1 MLAVKRISLLV
12 GNRPV
17 WRDGVAKTIDSSRF
31 QIMGT
36 DLNAETIES
45 PDVDVILPFNFDE
58 YELIGASAYAQKKSA
73 IPSADLV
80 KLADDKLAFNKW
92 LASTEH
98 SLCLPTPLDGVR
110 TLTFPLIWKKRT
122 DECGVNSH
130 IFKTVLDFES
140 ADVDLQND
148 EYLLQAYIPGD
159 EEFVSHT
166 ISFGGVIVY
175 CETNR
180 QIFAS
185 PFFVKG
191 KEGPLIIDNLGPV
204 MPPEIGSILRLM
216 NYTGCACFNYK
227 MLDGVPKIFEMN
239 PRIGGSFLRVTTE
252 YIEGYL
258 AALAYAAAP
267 VGSKKE
273 CPVPWVP
280 LNSDNIQQALSA
292 QSCLRRSARPIL
304 RELRRARRWSLGLAF
319 SKIQNSRPTIHN
331 STR

>member
-58 YELIGASAYAQKKSA
+58 YELIGASAYAQKKST

-185 PFFVKG
+185 AFFVKG
-191 KEGPLIIDNLGPV
+191 KEGPLIIDNLGPI

-216 NYTGCACFNYK
+216 SYTGCACFNYK

-239 PRIGGSFLRVTTE
+239 PRMV
-252 YIEGYL
+252 
-258 AALAYAAAP
+258 AAP
-267 VGSKKE
+267 SSYDGVYRGVPCRARIRGGACWLEEK

-292 QSCLRRSARPIL
+292 QSACEDPQDRSCV
-304 RELRRARRWSLGLAF
+304 
-319 SKIQNSRPTIHN
+319 N
-331 STR
+331 